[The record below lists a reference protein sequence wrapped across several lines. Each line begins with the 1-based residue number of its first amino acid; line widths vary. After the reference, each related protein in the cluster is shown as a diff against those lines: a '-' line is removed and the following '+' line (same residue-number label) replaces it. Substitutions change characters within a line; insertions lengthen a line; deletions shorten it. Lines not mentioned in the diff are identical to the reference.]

1 MEREDIGATSL
12 IGTRDLILPADMAV
26 DMMSRHL
33 NIPSEGQHFSGFRL
47 NWYWVSFNR
56 GLAPGWEM

>member
-47 NWYWVSFNR
+47 NWY
-56 GLAPGWEM
+56 